1 MHGLGNDF
9 VIFDQRSDDYSFT
22 KDEIVK
28 IADRNTGIGCD
39 QIILIKALTDYD
51 GELIEF
57 YNSSGEEVMAC
68 GNGSRC
74 VANLLMKEKNVNE
87 ITIKTKERSLNCH
100 RVSDDVISIDMGKPK
115 FDWEEIPLKKDPS
128 DKHIVFT
135 VGGVSL
141 DSPFFVNVGNPH
153 IVFFVNNIDKFD
165 ILKFGPEI
173 ENHDLFP
180 EKINVSIA
188 NVVSKNEI
196 NLNVWER
203 GAGYTLACGTGA
215 CATAVAAIRGLN
227 LQNQLKVSLPGGTL
241 DIHYKLDSNI
251 IMSGETEISFEGS
264 FEL

>member
-1 MHGLGNDF
+1 
-9 VIFDQRSDDYSFT
+9 
-22 KDEIVK
+22 
-28 IADRNTGIGCD
+28 
-39 QIILIKALTDYD
+39 
-51 GELIEF
+51 
-57 YNSSGEEVMAC
+57 
-68 GNGSRC
+68 
-74 VANLLMKEKNVNE
+74 
-87 ITIKTKERSLNCH
+87 
-100 RVSDDVISIDMGKPK
+100 MGKPK
-115 FDWEEIPLKKDPS
+115 FDWKEIPLKEDPS
-128 DKHIVFT
+128 EKQIVFT
-135 VGGVSL
+135 VGGESL

-196 NLNVWER
+196 SLNVWER

-215 CATAVAAIRGLN
+215 CATAVAAIKDLN